1 VEALE
6 RGETAPGGAVPVW
19 VRERPG
25 TSWASLAG
33 FLALCLA
40 SGLIGFR
47 AVRSVLRERR
57 LALSPAGAEGDPGA
71 RGERETRPG
80 EGRLEVGGG
89 LRASGGGQITPLSSL
104 AQAEP
109 RLKVHDMVNAQIGNG
124 IRVHGR
130 VLHEGGG
137 PAEEVRV
144 EVRAY
149 DSSGGLV
156 ASQQITPEGG
166 DKMVRGQSAHFEA
179 YFENGERIVRVEA
192 RVTWSY

>member
-1 VEALE
+1 
-6 RGETAPGGAVPVW
+6 
-19 VRERPG
+19 
-25 TSWASLAG
+25 
-33 FLALCLA
+33 
-40 SGLIGFR
+40 
-47 AVRSVLRERR
+47 
-57 LALSPAGAEGDPGA
+57 
-71 RGERETRPG
+71 
-80 EGRLEVGGG
+80 VGGG
-89 LRASGGGQITPLSSL
+89 LRASGGGQVTPLSSL
-104 AQAEP
+104 PQAEP